1 MNKRDIEPKPFCIQ
15 PSPQTIITCRSKSGK
30 DNALSVSFVANASIE
45 KPMVMIGI
53 VPTRYSY
60 SIIKES
66 KCFVVNIPTE
76 NLRETYYY
84 LGSVSGKDE
93 NKIEKSK
100 LTKKECN
107 KINCFYIEECPIC
120 LECEVVA
127 SIMPGSHELFIG
139 ELKSIHCKEDLL
151 DMDNNIMWDKLKLL

>member
-1 MNKRDIEPKPFCIQ
+1 MNKKDIDPEPFCIQ
-15 PSPQTIITCRSKSGK
+15 PSPQTIITCRSKKGE
-30 DNALSVSFVANASIE
+30 DNALPVSFVANASINR
-45 KPMVMIGI
+45 PMVMIGI

-66 KCFVVNIPTE
+66 KCFVVNIPNE
-76 NLRETYYY
+76 SLKDTYYY

-93 NKIEKSK
+93 NKIEKAN

-107 KINCFYIEECPIC
+107 VINCFYLEECPISI
-120 LECEVVA
+120 ECEVVE

-139 ELKSIHCKEDLL
+139 EVKSIHCKEELL
-151 DMDNNIMWDKLKLL
+151 DVENNILWDKLKLL